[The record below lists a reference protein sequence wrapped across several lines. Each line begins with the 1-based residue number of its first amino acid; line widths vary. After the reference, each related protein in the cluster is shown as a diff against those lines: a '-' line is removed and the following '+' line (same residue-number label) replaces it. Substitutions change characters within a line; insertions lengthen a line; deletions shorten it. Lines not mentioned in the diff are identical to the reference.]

1 MSRAR
6 SETSRVSPSRR
17 GRRVRPSR
25 LAAVG
30 LALLAL
36 GAGAPASGAQDAGTE
51 MAQRAALTLDEL
63 LARFRSIPGLYAR
76 YREDKR
82 IALLA
87 EPIVS
92 EGTVHYAPP
101 RRIARHGRVPT
112 ESHVVLDAESL
123 RFGDGTTTRQV
134 DLGASPVLR
143 AIVESFLDVLAGDRA
158 GLERSFIV
166 DFHSRDGGKR
176 VPSWR
181 LGLVPRTPALL
192 AVLTEMSFEGEG
204 LVVSRMRIR
213 EASGDEGVTTFS
225 DVDIAH
231 RYSPEEA
238 ARVFRI
244 DP

>member
-1 MSRAR
+1 MRSDVSRA
-6 SETSRVSPSRR
+6 SPSKC
-17 GRRVRPSR
+17 GHSVPSSR
-25 LAAVG
+25 LAALG
-30 LALLAL
+30 LLTIALATA
-36 GAGAPASGAQDAGTE
+36 GPAHARPDAGAESGPRDSI
-51 MAQRAALTLDEL
+51 TLDGL

-101 RRIARHGRVPT
+101 RKMARHTRTPT
-112 ESHVVLDAESL
+112 PSHVVLDADAL
-123 RFGDGTTTRQV
+123 RFSDGTTTRQIDV
-134 DLGASPVLR
+134 GASPVVR
-143 AIVESFLDVLAGDRA
+143 ALAESFLDVLAGDRA
-158 GLERSFIV
+158 GLERSFVI
-166 DFHSRDGGKR
+166 DFKSDGPSRT
-176 VPSWR
+176 SWK

-192 AVLTEMSFEGEG
+192 GVLTEIDFEGDG

-213 EASGDEGVTTFS
+213 EASGDEGITTFS
-225 DVDIAH
+225 DVDVAH

-238 ARVFRI
+238 ARIFRV